1 MGFNFDDICLKVNF
15 MFQDMSEKLRDQW
28 EEDRKKKVEKAKK
41 RYLEAEEEYEVVM
54 STYKKT
60 DVEYQKAYKKYIQE
74 FSKYLKAQREYD
86 IDDYSQTIKFARLKV
101 EPYQIAFFGRMFFIF
116 SLLFLL
122 VVNVLVLIFTHSIIA
137 TLIMGMV
144 TLLLPLIGYMFI
156 VNYPNMKANSLRIRM
171 LGFMPEAVSYMVMSL
186 YLNPSLEHAIAFA
199 SENTEEP
206 LASDLKKILWEVYLR
221 EYDAI
226 EDSFVAFAYEWG
238 RWNDGF
244 KRALYTLR
252 TSTMRSTER
261 ERKETLDKASK
272 IMMDSSKRDLLAYAD
287 SLYIPTMIL
296 FTVGVMLPLILASL
310 LPITPIGEQYTWLI
324 VLLFDVSIP
333 LMFYLYSRKI
343 IEEKPVLTIPPELK
357 VPMTKNEHTLL
368 IVVSLLIGA
377 VFFYFGLRSSNYVYS
392 SLYLWALSVPLA
404 IYLFFTSYPL
414 KMERDT
420 IVEMND
426 DFPDALFNLGSR
438 IAEGEP
444 FESAMEK
451 VVALM
456 HGSAIE
462 ILFRR
467 ILYSL
472 KTTRDSL
479 EDILFGND
487 GILKDRSTKVIN
499 TTMRV
504 TVDAMKKDN
513 LTAGNMIISIAS
525 HLRDMKA
532 IEKEMRSRIGSA
544 TSMMQMTALYFG
556 PITIAVT
563 MVLYAVILGK
573 LESVMAII
581 PENSVFAIGF
591 LKMHHISAYNFSII
605 MVVYVFL
612 TVLITGYFY
621 TNVMYGNDPIQNR
634 YELAKMMM
642 IAPVLYTVSIIFLNN
657 FFAGFM
663 G

>member
-1 MGFNFDDICLKVNF
+1 MDLHFDDICLKVNL
-15 MFQDMSEKLRDQW
+15 MFKEQSEQYRNKW
-28 EEDRKKKVEKAKK
+28 EEERKKKVETAKK
-41 RYLEAEEEYEVVM
+41 RYLEAEEAYEKVM
-54 STYKKT
+54 SKYKKT
-60 DVEYQKAYKKYIQE
+60 DVEYQKVYKRYTQE
-74 FSKYLKAQREYD
+74 FSKYIKAQREYD
-86 IDDYSQTIKFARLKV
+86 INEYAQTIKFARLKV
-101 EPYQIAFFGRMFFIF
+101 EPHQIFFFGQMFLIF
-116 SLLFLL
+116 SILFLM
-122 VVNVLVLIFTHSIIA
+122 VVDVIVLIVTHSIIA
-137 TLIMGMV
+137 TLVAVLI
-144 TLLLPLIGYMFI
+144 TLLLPFIGYAFI
-156 VNYPNMKANSLRIRM
+156 VNYPYMKANSLRIRM

-186 YLNPSLEHAIAFA
+186 YLNPSLEHAVAFA

-206 LASDLKKILWEVYLR
+206 LASDLKRILWGVYLR
-221 EYDAI
+221 EYDTI
-226 EDSFVAFAYEWG
+226 EDSFVSFAYEWG

-252 TSTMRSTER
+252 TSTMRSRED

-272 IMMDSSKRDLLAYAD
+272 IMMDSSKRDLLEYAD

-310 LPITPIGEQYTWLI
+310 LPITPIGKSYTWVV
-324 VLLFDVSIP
+324 VLLFDVAIP
-333 LMFYLYSRKI
+333 LMFFLYSRKI
-343 IEEKPVLTIPPELK
+343 IEEKPTLTIPPDLK
-357 VPMTKNEHTLL
+357 VPMTKNERNIL
-368 IVVSLLIGA
+368 IVVSLLVGA
-377 VFFYFGLRSSNYVYS
+377 VFFFFALRSTDYVYS

-456 HGSAIE
+456 RGSAVE

-472 KTTRDSL
+472 KTSRDSL
-479 EDILFGND
+479 EEILFGND
-487 GILKDRSTKVIN
+487 GILKDKSTKVIN

-504 TVDAMKKDN
+504 TVDAMRKDN
-513 LTAGNMIISIAS
+513 VTAGNMIISIAS
-525 HLRDMKA
+525 HLRDMKG
-532 IEKEMRSRIGSA
+532 IEKEMKSRIGSA

-573 LESVMAII
+573 LEAVATLI
-581 PENSVFAIGF
+581 PNNSVFSIGF
-591 LKMHHISAYNFSII
+591 LKMQHISAYDFSII

-621 TNVMYGNDPIQNR
+621 TNVMYGHDPIQNR
-634 YELAKMMM
+634 YEMAKMLL
-642 IAPVLYTVSIIFLNN
+642 IAPVLYTVSIYFLNG
-657 FFAGFM
+657 FFASFM

>member
-1 MGFNFDDICLKVNF
+1 MVLHFDDVCLKVNL
-15 MFQDMSEKLRDQW
+15 MFKEMSDNFQIKW
-28 EEDRKKKVEKAKK
+28 EEDRKKKVETAKK
-41 RYLEAEEEYEVVM
+41 RYLEAEEEYEKIM
-54 STYKKT
+54 SEYKKT
-60 DVEYQKAYKKYIQE
+60 DVEYQKSYKKYTQE
-74 FSKYLKAQREYD
+74 FSKYIKAQKEYD
-86 IDDYSQTIKFARLKV
+86 VDEYAQTIKFARLKS
-101 EPYQIAFFGRMFFIF
+101 EPYQIMFFGQMFLIF
-116 SLLFLL
+116 SLLFLMIVDVIVFILSHSLIMTL
-122 VVNVLVLIFTHSIIA
+122 VSVFVSII
-137 TLIMGMV
+137 
-144 TLLLPLIGYMFI
+144 LPFIGYLLI
-156 VNYPNMKANSLRIRM
+156 VNYPFMKSNSLRIRM

-206 LASDLKKILWEVYLR
+206 LSSDLKKILWEVYLR

-226 EDSFVAFAYEWG
+226 EDSFVAFAYDWG

-252 TSTMRSTER
+252 TSTMRSTED

-272 IMMDSSKRDLLAYAD
+272 IMMESSKRDLLAYAD
-287 SLYIPTMIL
+287 SLYVPTMIL

-310 LPITPIGEQYTWLI
+310 MPITPIGASYTWVV
-324 VLLFDVSIP
+324 VLLFDVAIP
-333 LMFYLYSRKI
+333 LMFFVYSKKI
-343 IEEKPVLTIPPELK
+343 IEEKPVLTLPPDLK
-357 VPMTKNEHTLL
+357 VPMTKQEHTLL
-368 IVVSLLIGA
+368 IVVSLLVGA
-377 VFFYFGLRSSNYVYS
+377 IFFFFGLINTNYIYS
-392 SLYLWALSVPLA
+392 SLFLWALSIPLA

-444 FESAMEK
+444 FESAMER

-456 HGSAIE
+456 RGSAIE
-462 ILFRR
+462 VLLRR

-479 EDILFGND
+479 EEILFGND
-487 GILKDRSTKVIN
+487 GILRDKSTKVIN

-525 HLRDMKA
+525 HLRDMKG
-532 IEKEMRSRIGSA
+532 IEKEMKSRIGSA

-573 LESVMAII
+573 LEAVMNII
-581 PENSVFAIGF
+581 PDNSVFSIGF

-605 MVVYVFL
+605 MVIYVFF

-621 TNVMYGNDPIQNR
+621 TNVMYGDDRIQNR
-634 YELAKMMM
+634 FELAKMML
-642 IAPVLYTVSIIFLNN
+642 IAPILYTVSLYFLNN